1 MTGSALT
8 DVEVMTRAAQG
19 ETSARRELVVRH
31 RGAVFRLLR
40 RLTRD
45 DARAEDLTQ
54 ETFVTALAR
63 LDAWR
68 GEGTARG
75 WLLAIARS
83 RLLMDRRSPGARQ
96 EPAEDASLERLGLAA
111 GWGAPMDPEALTARL
126 EQQSV
131 LERALEALDDEAR
144 EVLTLRDLEGL
155 SGEETAQALG
165 LSLAAMKSRL
175 HRARLALVAQVKHG
189 GEAHG

>member
-1 MTGSALT
+1 MTTPSLT
-8 DVEVMTRAAQG
+8 EAEVMTRAARG
-19 ETSARRELVVRH
+19 DSTARSALVAKH
-31 RGAVFRLLR
+31 RGAVYRLLR

-54 ETFVTALAR
+54 ETFVTALGH
-63 LDAWR
+63 LDGWR

-75 WLLAIARS
+75 WLLSIARS
-83 RLLMDRRSPGARQ
+83 RLLMERRSPAARH
-96 EPAEDASLERLGLAA
+96 EPAEDTSLESLGLAA

-126 EQQSV
+126 EQHSV

-175 HRARLALVAQVKHG
+175 HRARLALVAQVKRG

>member
-1 MTGSALT
+1 MSLT
-8 DVEVMTRAAQG
+8 DAEVMASAGRGDGA
-19 ETSARRELVVRH
+19 ARRELVVRH

-54 ETFVTALAR
+54 DTFVTALAH
-63 LDAWR
+63 LSTWR
-68 GEGTARG
+68 GDGTARG
-75 WLLAIARS
+75 WLMAIARS
-83 RLLMDRRSPGARQ
+83 KVLMDRRSPAARH
-96 EPAEDASLERLGLAA
+96 EPSEDASLESLGLAA
-111 GWGAPMDPEALTARL
+111 GWGSPMDPEALTAKL

-155 SGEETAQALG
+155 TGEETAQALG

-175 HRARLALVAQVKHG
+175 HRARLALVAQVKRGDEHHG
-189 GEAHG
+189 